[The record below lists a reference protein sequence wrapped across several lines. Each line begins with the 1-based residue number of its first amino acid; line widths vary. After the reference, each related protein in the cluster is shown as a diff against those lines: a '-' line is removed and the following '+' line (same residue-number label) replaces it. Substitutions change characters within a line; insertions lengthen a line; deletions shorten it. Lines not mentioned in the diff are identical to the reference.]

1 MKQERVNQEPAWS
14 HPLAVADLPPEGAVL
29 KLVPGE
35 KERAALA
42 HYIGVL
48 AVPALVAEVK
58 AIPEGKG
65 GVVIEGDLVATV
77 RQTCVVSLEPFD
89 NAVNEHIALRF
100 LPESAADFAIA
111 EDGGDER
118 DPADVIRDGVVDL
131 GALVTEFL
139 ALGVDPYPRRPGA
152 VFTPPDVEAQ
162 DEASSPFAAL
172 AKLKQKGGQ
181 GD

>member
-1 MKQERVNQEPAWS
+1 MKQERLKQEPAWS
-14 HPLAVADLPPEGAVL
+14 HPLAIADLPPEGTAL

-42 HYIGVL
+42 HHAGVL
-48 AVPALVAEVK
+48 AVPALVADVQ
-58 AIPEGKG
+58 ATPDGNG
-65 GVVIEGDLVATV
+65 GVVVEGDLVATV

-118 DPADVIRDGVVDL
+118 DAADVIRDGVVDL
-131 GALVTEFL
+131 GALVAEFL

-152 VFTPPDVEAQ
+152 VFTPPDAAAEH
-162 DEASSPFAAL
+162 EASSPFAAL
-172 AKLKQKGGQ
+172 AKLKQKGRQ

>member
-1 MKQERVNQEPAWS
+1 MNQEPAWS
-14 HPLAVADLPPEGAVL
+14 HPLKIADLPPEGAAL

-42 HYIGVL
+42 HYVGVI
-48 AVPALVAEVK
+48 AVPALVADVK
-58 AIPEGKG
+58 ATPDGIG
-65 GVVIEGDLVATV
+65 GVVIEGELAATV

-131 GALVTEFL
+131 GMLVTEFL

-152 VFTPPDVEAQ
+152 VFAPLDIAAG

-172 AKLKQKGGQ
+172 AKLKQKGRQ